1 MTSAVMDFRT
11 SKLER
16 SFPVTPARAFAAWSE
31 LEQRAQWN
39 SPSEEV
45 EIRYTEDDF
54 SIGGKDVSLCLA
66 GDHIL
71 AEVIGVYHDIVPDT
85 RIIYTEIIKSGEG
98 EPFGTSQVSVGFVA
112 EGDETR
118 MTITLQTVAVDG
130 SGLLDDV
137 VEGWT
142 EALVR
147 MEKLLG

>member
-1 MTSAVMDFRT
+1 MATTLMDHRT
-11 SKLER
+11 STLER
-16 SFPVTPARAFAAWSE
+16 VFPVTPARAFAAWSE
-31 LEQRAQWN
+31 LDQRAQWN

-54 SIGGKDVSLCLA
+54 SVGGKDVSLCVV
-66 GDHIL
+66 GEQIF

-98 EPFGTSQVSVGFVA
+98 QLFGTSQVSVGFVA
-112 EGDETR
+112 EGEATR

-130 SGLLDDV
+130 GTLLDDV

-142 EALVR
+142 AAMVR
-147 MEKLLG
+147 MEKLLS